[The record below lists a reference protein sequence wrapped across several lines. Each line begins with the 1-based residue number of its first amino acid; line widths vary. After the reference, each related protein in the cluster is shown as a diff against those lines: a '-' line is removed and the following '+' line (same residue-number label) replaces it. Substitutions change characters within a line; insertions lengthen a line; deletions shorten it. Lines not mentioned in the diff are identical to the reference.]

1 MDLNQESKG
10 KECQCFMADNICL
23 MDGEDVKKTLHPL
36 IRFITIEK
44 EIIVYEDI
52 NIKSSTDASIDM
64 RL

>member
-36 IRFITIEK
+36 IRFIIIEK
-44 EIIVYEDI
+44 EIIENRTHQY
-52 NIKSSTDASIDM
+52 
-64 RL
+64 